1 MFFLVDTKAEVTVVW
16 CGTEVVLEIHL
27 ARSKTMGNQLRN
39 HCSFGSHLLVN
50 ARMLA
55 KHVCVQLTEC
65 KH

>member
-16 CGTEVVLEIHL
+16 CETEVVLEIHL
-27 ARSKTMGNQLRN
+27 ARSKTMGKQLRN